1 LGQPISGA
9 TPIIDYGFDNG
20 NLPMGGSTAFG
31 QFHSADS
38 TFVMYPAGAGM
49 RLYGSASPNYETD
62 DFVQLTQSVL
72 QELDSTGA
80 EVAGHIFNISGD
92 GATWDV
98 EPVESANYIKFHY
111 HRAGLAADGV
121 TNIQFDLFVKY
132 YMSASVAALTADGES
147 VAIGAGALK
156 FTVQVSPWPFQNL
169 DGTSQ
174 LKWTAFLQT
183 RYDTTSPPANVAVG
197 AQQRFAVSAGN
208 YDVLGQACVADG
220 ASCVVYITYA
230 FINNLHNIV
239 HVMPFYTSQLQ
250 FDPILSL
257 KDPNDHTVYPP
268 WVAPNA
274 PGSASVIRDP
284 HSQFAAASTTHA
296 SALVVTVLAAAA
308 ALLM

>member
-1 LGQPISGA
+1 LGEPISGD
-9 TPIIDYGFDNG
+9 TPIIDYSYNNG
-20 NLPMGGSTAFG
+20 NLPIGGSTAFG
-31 QFHSADS
+31 KFHTADS
-38 TFVMYPAGAGM
+38 TFIMYPAGAAM
-49 RLYGSASPNYETD
+49 RLYGSASPNYDTD

-80 EVAGHIFNISGD
+80 PVSGHIFNISGD
-92 GATWDV
+92 GATWDL
-98 EPVESANYIKFHY
+98 EPTESPYYYKFHY
-111 HRAGLAADGV
+111 QRVGLAADGV
-121 TNIQFDLFVKY
+121 TSITFDLYVKY
-132 YMSASVAALTADGES
+132 YVSASSASLTADGES

-174 LKWTAFLQT
+174 LQWTASLQT
-183 RYDTTSPPANVAVG
+183 RYDTTTPPANVAVG

-220 ASCVVYITYA
+220 FPCMVTITMA
-230 FINNLHNIV
+230 FVNNLWNVV
-239 HVMPFYTSQLQ
+239 HVMPFYTQQLQ

-268 WVAPNA
+268 WVAPDA

-296 SALVVTVLAAAA
+296 SALVVTVLAAAV